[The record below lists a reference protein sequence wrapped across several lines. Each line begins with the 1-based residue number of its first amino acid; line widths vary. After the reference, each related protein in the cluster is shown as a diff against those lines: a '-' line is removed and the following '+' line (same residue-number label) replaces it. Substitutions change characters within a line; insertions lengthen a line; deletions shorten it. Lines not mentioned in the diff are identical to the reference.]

1 MPNFLGRWPDM
12 ALCADFR
19 DLLYIDWRMLSR
31 RLWRP
36 HATLTGIRWGF
47 AMQRIRLAS
56 LFLLLFALFPAA
68 MGSAQD
74 TACPET
80 RLTAGGQGIVTP
92 GAPNRLRDAASTSGA
107 LIGEIPGG
115 ATFNVLEGPECSG
128 GFLWWRVSYQGT
140 EGWTVEGNAESY
152 FVNPVV
158 QAGSATA
165 PASTEPAPTDC
176 ALSPRL
182 AVGRE
187 GNTTSNTPS
196 RLRDAPSASGEQIGQ
211 IDPLAVFT
219 ILDGPV
225 CADGINWWQV
235 RMGNVTG
242 WTAEGVDGE
251 YLVEMQEIQPTA
263 TPEYTGLS
271 GASDLS
277 WSGDGTKLAVATSD
291 GLYIFNAED
300 WSEAPTVFL
309 EEYAIR
315 DAAFNPA
322 DSNVVA
328 VVQDDGDMYSAA
340 LYDLETG
347 ETLWPFSGERPVNP
361 PGSLVF
367 SADGS
372 ILSFNGG
379 GPLVALDLEA
389 VDQIH
394 SFLPDDYTGG
404 EVAYMGARQTTI
416 SPDGATMGAYD
427 GRPFVMPVGGE
438 ADSVIVFDRETIVA
452 AVSDIAFSPDG
463 TQFIISDYD
472 GNLQM
477 WDIETGGRTSFIRGA
492 GVSISNRINAL
503 AFSPDGETVATAESE
518 PQGVIRIYHRV
529 NLRQKAAFS
538 GGRLAEAAL
547 DVTFNPDGTLLAA
560 IFDDTVRIVETTDYT
575 QVAEL
580 VAGRN

>member
-1 MPNFLGRWPDM
+1 
-12 ALCADFR
+12 
-19 DLLYIDWRMLSR
+19 
-31 RLWRP
+31 
-36 HATLTGIRWGF
+36 
-47 AMQRIRLAS
+47 MQRIRYAS
-56 LFLLLFALFPAA
+56 LFLLIFALFPTMIGFSQAA
-68 MGSAQD
+68 
-74 TACPET
+74 ACPES
-80 RLTAGGQGIVTP
+80 RLTVGGYATVTP
-92 GAPNRLRDAASTSGA
+92 GAPNRLRDSASTSGA
-107 LIGEIPGG
+107 QIGEIPGG
-115 ATFNVLEGPECSG
+115 AQFEVLEGPICDG
-128 GFLWWRVSYQGT
+128 GFLWWRVNYQGT
-140 EGWTVEGNAESY
+140 EGWTVEGNAEGY

-165 PASTEPAPTDC
+165 PAATAPAPTTGC
-176 ALSPRL
+176 ALAPRL

-187 GNTTSNTPS
+187 GKLTTNTPS
-196 RLRDAPSASGEQIGQ
+196 RLRDAPSASGAQIGQ
-211 IDPLAVFT
+211 IDPLAVFA
-219 ILDGPV
+219 IEDGPV

-251 YLVEMQEIQPTA
+251 YLIEMEEIQPTA
-263 TPEYTGLS
+263 TPEYTGLR
-271 GASDLS
+271 GANELS
-277 WSGDGTKLAVATSD
+277 WNADGTKLAVATAD
-291 GLYIFNAED
+291 GLYIFNAAD
-300 WSEAPTVFL
+300 WSEAPAVFL
-309 EEYAIR
+309 EDYTIS
-315 DAAFNPA
+315 DVAFNPA
-322 DSNVVA
+322 DSNIVA
-328 VVQDDGDMYSAA
+328 VVQDDGDMYSAS

-347 ETLWPFSGERPVNP
+347 ETVWPFSGQRPVNP

-404 EVAYMGARQTTI
+404 EVAYMGASRTTI
-416 SPDGATMGAYD
+416 SPDGAYMGAYD
-427 GRPFVMPVGGE
+427 GRPFVMPVGGD
-438 ADSVIVFDRETIVA
+438 ASSMIVFDRETIDA
-452 AVSDIAFSPDG
+452 SVSDIAFSPDS
-463 TQFIISDYD
+463 TQFVISDYD

-477 WDIETGGRTSFIRGA
+477 WDIETGVRTSFIRGA

-503 AFSPDGETVATAESE
+503 AFAPDGETVATAESD
-518 PQGVIRIYHRV
+518 PQGVIRIYHSV

-538 GGRLAEAAL
+538 GGRLAEKAL